1 MSMKFIV
8 IGCGRVG
15 AELAYRLFN
24 NGHQVVVVDSNKDAF
39 NRIHSEFH
47 GRTVEGEALSADTL
61 TRAGIANADGV
72 AVVTNS
78 DTMNAVIG
86 HTIRTHYPQVKQVL
100 VRNYDPAMREMLEA
114 FGLQIVSST
123 AWGAE
128 RLQELLIDASFR
140 AVFSAGN
147 GEVELYE
154 MYVPENWTE
163 RAIST
168 LLDGCK
174 NTIIVAALTRA
185 GRAELASPDSIL
197 KSGDI
202 LTVSATLEGVTAL
215 HARLQEGTEA

>member
-1 MSMKFIV
+1 MNMKFIV

-15 AELAYRLFN
+15 AELAYRLFK
-24 NGHQVVVVDSNKDAF
+24 NGHKVVVVDSNKEAF

-61 TRAGIANADGV
+61 TRAGMDNTDGV

-78 DTMNAVIG
+78 DIMNAVIG

-100 VRNYDPAMREMLEA
+100 VRNYDPAKREMLEA

-154 MYVPENWTE
+154 MHIHENWNGRTVS
-163 RAIST
+163 A
-168 LLDGCK
+168 LLSGCTK
-174 NTIIVAALTRA
+174 TIVVAALTHA
-185 GRAELASPDSIL
+185 GRAELVSPESTL
-197 KSGDI
+197 KTGDI

-215 HARLQEGTEA
+215 HARLHEGMEA

>member
-1 MSMKFIV
+1 MKFIV

-15 AELAYRLFN
+15 SQLSYHLFK
-24 NGHQVVVVDSNKDAF
+24 NGHQVVVVDSNKNSF
-39 NRIHSEFH
+39 NRLHADFH
-47 GRTVEGEALSADTL
+47 GRTVEGDELSVDTL
-61 TRAGIANADGV
+61 TRAGVAAVDGV

-86 HTIRTHYPQVKQVL
+86 HAIRTNYPQVKQVL

-147 GEVELYE
+147 GEVEIYE
-154 MYVPENWTE
+154 MLIPENWNGRTVS
-163 RAIST
+163 A
-168 LLDGCK
+168 LLEGCV
-174 NTIIVAALTRA
+174 NTIVIAALTRA
-185 GRAELASPDSIL
+185 GRAELPSPESML

-202 LTVSATLEGVTAL
+202 LTVSATLEGMTAL
-215 HARLQEGTEA
+215 QARLQEGTEA

>member
-1 MSMKFIV
+1 MNFIV

-15 AELAYRLFN
+15 AELSYRLYK
-24 NGHQVVVVDSNKDAF
+24 NGHHVVVLDSNKDAF
-39 NRIHSEFH
+39 NRIHSDFH

-61 TRAGIANADGV
+61 KRAGLEHADGV

-86 HTIRTHYPQVKQVL
+86 HTIRIHYPEVKQVL

-128 RLQELLIDASFR
+128 RLQELLIDPSFR

-154 MYVPENWTE
+154 MYIPQNWDG
-163 RAIST
+163 RIVSA

-174 NTIIVAALTRA
+174 NNVVVAALTRA
-185 GRAELASPDSIL
+185 GRAELPSPDSVL
-197 KSGDI
+197 KSGDV
-202 LTVSATLEGVTAL
+202 LTVSTTLEGVTTL
-215 HARLQEGTEA
+215 RSRLQQGTEA

>member
-1 MSMKFIV
+1 MNFIV

-15 AELAYRLFN
+15 SQLSYRLFK
-24 NGHQVVVVDSNKDAF
+24 NGHQVVVVDSNKNSF
-39 NRIHSEFH
+39 NRLHADFH
-47 GRTVEGEALSADTL
+47 GRTVEGDELSSDTL
-61 TRAGIANADGV
+61 KRAGAATADGV

-86 HTIRTHYPQVKQVL
+86 HAIRSHYPQVKQVL

-154 MYVPENWTE
+154 MPIPKNWNGRTV
-163 RAIST
+163 ST
-168 LLDGCK
+168 LLSGCK
-174 NTIIVAALTRA
+174 NTIVIAALTRA
-185 GRAELASPDSIL
+185 GRAELASPESVL
-197 KSGDI
+197 TSGDI

-215 HARLQEGTEA
+215 QARLQEGTEV